1 MLDLIKHAPSGAPV
15 EYIPQD
21 RTVAEA
27 LHAMMARKVGH
38 LVVKDAGDRIVGFV
52 TQRDLLRCIARASGD
67 PESLLFNPAKEPHGW
82 NCSVR
87 EIMTLSK
94 DLIFL
99 TPNDTLE
106 DARALMSVSG
116 KRHIPVL
123 AGSTLLGVI
132 SPKLIAQVLHL
143 QRPDVQRET
152 AKKSY
157 VSTVIPRKG
166 MPIGTKAKQDAE
178 DSQLRLAIRSAVC
191 NLPHPHK
198 KSLGEDA
205 FLLGPHM
212 VGVADGVG
220 SWWEHGVDPS
230 EYPRGLMHAA
240 LHFCEQHKADLEVRP
255 SKVLQAAWHKMQSV
269 GTVGSSTACLVSLH
283 PHTAELLAANV
294 GDSGFIIL
302 RRNEALGGGGRAA
315 GARAAVSGT
324 LDVAAAAAA
333 VPTRSGSGS
342 VSVGSHHVAF
352 RSPQQLRAFNA
363 PFQLGHAPDVAKGAP
378 DSRFETPQDAALVRV
393 PVRGGDVI
401 VLASDG
407 LFDNMPEAAVLS
419 VFEKYGDAPE
429 EDIARH
435 LATQAQELS
444 LDRHTDS
451 PFAILAKENDI
462 LWGGGRPDDITVIV
476 SSIVDTSVSAAPP
489 TFASFTGPGPAP
501 KWADEPEPEPAGAAN
516 VNVPVFEEWA

>member
-1 MLDLIKHAPSGAPV
+1 
-15 EYIPQD
+15 
-21 RTVAEA
+21 
-27 LHAMMARKVGH
+27 
-38 LVVKDAGDRIVGFV
+38 
-52 TQRDLLRCIARASGD
+52 
-67 PESLLFNPAKEPHGW
+67 
-82 NCSVR
+82 
-87 EIMTLSK
+87 
-94 DLIFL
+94 
-99 TPNDTLE
+99 
-106 DARALMSVSG
+106 
-116 KRHIPVL
+116 
-123 AGSTLLGVI
+123 
-132 SPKLIAQVLHL
+132 
-143 QRPDVQRET
+143 
-152 AKKSY
+152 
-157 VSTVIPRKG
+157 
-166 MPIGTKAKQDAE
+166 
-178 DSQLRLAIRSAVC
+178 
-191 NLPHPHK
+191 
-198 KSLGEDA
+198 
-205 FLLGPHM
+205 
-212 VGVADGVG
+212 
-220 SWWEHGVDPS
+220 
-230 EYPRGLMHAA
+230 
-240 LHFCEQHKADLEVRP
+240 
-255 SKVLQAAWHKMQSV
+255 
-269 GTVGSSTACLVSLH
+269 
-283 PHTAELLAANV
+283 
-294 GDSGFIIL
+294 
-302 RRNEALGGGGRAA
+302 
-315 GARAAVSGT
+315 VSGT

-352 RSPQQLRAFNA
+352 RSPQPLRAFNA

-419 VFEKYGDAPE
+419 IFEKYGDAPE